1 MVHGDTYRAPP
12 PVKFSGRL
20 KRDPDHSEI
29 AMRQVIEGQNMAP
42 SERLPEEK
50 KVLDELLVQ
59 IGRPLGPTMEE
70 VERIRKFSY
79 RDYAEAVQK
88 YEDLLRHLKQRMRYI
103 SSLSNFRDT

>member
-1 MVHGDTYRAPP
+1 MVTHWAPP
-12 PVKFSGRL
+12 LVKFSGRL
-20 KRDPDHSEI
+20 RRDPDHSEI
-29 AMRQVIEGQNMAP
+29 ARRQVVEGQNMAP

-70 VERIRKFSY
+70 VERIRRFPDRNY
-79 RDYAEAVQK
+79 TETVQK

-103 SSLSNFRDT
+103 SFLSNFRDT